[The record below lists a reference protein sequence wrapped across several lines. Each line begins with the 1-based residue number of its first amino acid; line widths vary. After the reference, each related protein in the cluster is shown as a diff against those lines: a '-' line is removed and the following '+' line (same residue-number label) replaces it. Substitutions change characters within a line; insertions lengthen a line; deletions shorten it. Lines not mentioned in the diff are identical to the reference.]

1 MAMHASSAATAG
13 SDNKSG
19 REVIISIRDLRT
31 VFDTRVIHD
40 GIDLDVYRGEVLAL
54 VGGSGS
60 GKTTLLHEMI
70 MLQTPESGSVK
81 LFDADVVGISEA
93 GAQRLRRRFGV
104 LFQQGALFSGLT
116 VLENVGLPL
125 REHTR
130 LDNAMIDAL
139 AQVKILQA
147 GLEPEAARLYPSELS
162 GGMIKRAALARA
174 MALDPEVLFLD
185 EPTSGLDPNSAGSF
199 DELVLKLKALL
210 GLTVVMITHDLDSL
224 WEVADRV
231 AVLGGAKLS
240 GVDSMQALSAS
251 TEPHIV
257 EYFEGPRARSAQ
269 ERKWKRK

>member
-1 MAMHASSAATAG
+1 MVMHAASAATAS

-19 REVIISIRDLRT
+19 REVIISIRGLRT

-60 GKTTLLHEMI
+60 GKTTLLREMI

-199 DELVLKLKALL
+199 DELVLKLKTLL

-240 GVDSMQALSAS
+240 GVDSMQVLSAS

>member
-1 MAMHASSAATAG
+1 MAMRVSFADTACPDK
-13 SDNKSG
+13 SSG
-19 REVIISIRDLRT
+19 REVIISIRGLRT
-31 VFDTRVIHD
+31 VFDERVIHD
-40 GIDLDVYRGEVLAL
+40 GIDLDIYRGEVLAL

-60 GKTTLLHEMI
+60 GKSTLLREMI

-81 LFDADVVGISEA
+81 LFDTDVVEISEA
-93 GAQRLRRRFGV
+93 GAQRLRRRIGV

-139 AQVKILQA
+139 ARVKILQA
-147 GLEPEAARLYPSELS
+147 GLEPEAAMLYPSELS
-162 GGMIKRAALARA
+162 GGMVKRAALARA

-199 DELVLKLKALL
+199 DELVLKLKELL
-210 GLTVVMITHDLDSL
+210 GLTIVMITHDLDSL

-231 AVLGGAKLS
+231 AVLGGAKLC
-240 GVDSMQALSAS
+240 GVNSMEALSAS

-269 ERKWKRK
+269 ERQWKRK